1 MKLDH
6 HEIVSLLILLSVLLL
21 MARLMGELARKLNFP
36 VVVGEILAGV
46 VLGPSLL
53 GMVAPE
59 WYAAFYADTG
69 QMPLAF
75 DGFRT
80 IAVVLLLFV
89 AGLEIELPLLWHYGR
104 ASMKI
109 SLLGMTIPFLIG
121 FGAAYYFPDFFED
134 YRRSDLLT
142 FSLFLGTGMAIT
154 ALPVIAKIMMD
165 LNMLKTRLGIT
176 IITSAMIDDLL
187 GWILF
192 SIILSMLGRSGESHS
207 ITYTLGLTVGFVL
220 FMLSFGKRI
229 FDAILP
235 WINKHFAWPGGFLSI
250 TICLGLL
257 GAAFTEYLGIHA
269 VFGAFIV
276 GIAMGDTSNLTE
288 KAKEIIHQ
296 FVNNFFAPLFFA
308 SVGLKVNFI
317 ANFDLT
323 LTLVIIALAFVG
335 KLLGCVTGARIS
347 KFSLNDSLIIGF
359 GMNARGAME
368 IILATLALQNGLID
382 EKMFVSLVIMAFVTS
397 LTSGPVMRKLFKPEV
412 SAKESL
418 SKGA

>member
-1 MKLDH
+1 MTLNH
-6 HEIVSLLILLSVLLL
+6 SEIVSLLILLSVLLL
-21 MARLMGELARKLNFP
+21 TARLLGELARKLNFP

-46 VLGPSLL
+46 MLGPSLL
-53 GMVAPE
+53 GTLAPE
-59 WYAAFYADTG
+59 WYTSFYSSTG

-89 AGLEIELPLLWHYGR
+89 AGLEIELPLLWSYGR
-104 ASMKI
+104 NSLKI
-109 SLLGMTIPFLIG
+109 SSFGSVIPFLIG
-121 FGAAYYFPDFFED
+121 FGAAYFVPEFFDE
-134 YRRSDLLT
+134 YRRSELLV

-165 LNMLKTRLGIT
+165 LNMLKSRVGIT

-192 SIILSMLGRSGESHS
+192 SVILSMLGTSGGGHS
-207 ITYTLGLTVGFVL
+207 LGYTLGLTAGFVL
-220 FMLSFGKRI
+220 FMLIFGKRI

-308 SVGLKVNFI
+308 SVGLKVDFV

-323 LTLVIIALAFVG
+323 LTVVIILLAFVG
-335 KLLGCVTGARIS
+335 KLLGCVTGALVS

-368 IILATLALQNGLID
+368 IILATLALQNGLI
-382 EKMFVSLVIMAFVTS
+382 EERMFVSLVIMAFVTS
-397 LTSGPVMRKLFKPEV
+397 LTSGPVMRALFKPDTMAV
-412 SAKESL
+412 IKPNT
-418 SKGA
+418 